1 MTPDIAKNVREHL
14 KSECEKQE
22 LPISPDEK
30 ASYELFGSLTT
41 ECCRM
46 LQQGR
51 PKVVRKQHLSLN
63 YYIFHHV
70 SRVESMCELRLG

>member
-41 ECCRM
+41 GCCSM

-51 PKVVRKQHLSLN
+51 PKVVK
-63 YYIFHHV
+63 
-70 SRVESMCELRLG
+70 